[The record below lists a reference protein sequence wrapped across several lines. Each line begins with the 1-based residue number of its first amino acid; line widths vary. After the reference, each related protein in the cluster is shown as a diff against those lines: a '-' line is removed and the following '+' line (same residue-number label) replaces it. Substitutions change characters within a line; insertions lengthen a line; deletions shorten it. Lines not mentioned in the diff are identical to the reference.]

1 MTSAL
6 ELVPNDRPW
15 TTEDLERLTD
25 DGNRY
30 EITNGS
36 LLVTPAPAIGHVV
49 ITARLARALDR
60 QLPDHLE
67 ALATGAGIQLRR
79 SMYIPDI
86 VVVHAAATAREGK
99 LFDVSDVVLV
109 VEVLSPSNAG
119 TDLVLKR
126 HDYAADGIL
135 WYWIVDPKAQTL
147 TVLENS
153 DGSYVERAVVQPG
166 AEWATD
172 QPFPFSIDPATL
184 R

>member
-1 MTSAL
+1 MSSAL
-6 ELVPNDRPW
+6 ELLPNDRPW
-15 TTEDLERLTD
+15 TVEDLERLPD

-36 LLVTPAPAIGHVV
+36 LLVTPAPAIPHVV
-49 ITARLARALDR
+49 ITANLAWALRASAPKD
-60 QLPDHLE
+60 
-67 ALATGAGIQLRR
+67 LAVIPTGAGVQLRR

-86 VVVHAAATAREGK
+86 VVVHAAATTREGK

-126 HDYAADGIL
+126 HDYAADGIA
-135 WYWIVDPKAQTL
+135 WYWIVDPAAQTL

-153 DGSYVERAVVQPG
+153 DGSYLERQVVQPG
-166 AEWATD
+166 AQWATD
-172 QPFPFSIDPATL
+172 QPFPFSIDPGKL